1 MLDRIGRKL
10 RSAVIGN
17 LERWL
22 IHGSKAFIFG
32 GHGATA
38 SGAVVTEHSA
48 LSIGAHMTCVRIVSE
63 DIGSLPR
70 HIYRRDPKDPDRREV
85 AYDHPLYSIVHA
97 APNPWQTSMEFWE
110 TRAAEVR
117 NWGDSFALMD
127 FDSRYNV
134 KALWPLEPWRMTVER
149 AGDYR
154 GWQPVYRYHTDSG
167 TQDTLD
173 PAAVLHIRGL
183 GFDGLRGRSVVQHFA
198 ETLGT
203 AQTIARYGASFFANN
218 ARGDFY
224 LLHPKQLGKE
234 AIDKLRAQVEDRGRG
249 PNNWHRPMILEE
261 GMEPKMLALPFK
273 DVMALEALK
282 DARESICGWHRVPL
296 HKAGIL
302 DHATFSNV
310 EHLAL
315 AYVGD
320 AVRPDAERIEQA
332 IERTMLGPK
341 EAKEYFVEHNLEGLL
356 RGDIKTRFEAYATG
370 INAGFMK
377 ADTVTRRENLPAIQG
392 GDWRT
397 IPANMNIFDKD
408 GNPVATPQSAAK
420 PQGAQPA

>member
-1 MLDRIGRKL
+1 MLQSLTRKL

-17 LERWL
+17 LEKWL
-22 IHGSKAFIFG
+22 IHGGTGRFFG
-32 GHGATA
+32 MGSTA
-38 SGAVVTEHSA
+38 SGAVMTEHSA
-48 LSIGAHMTCVRIVSE
+48 LSVGMHMTCVRIVSE
-63 DIGSLPR
+63 DIGSLPLQV
-70 HIYRRDPKDPDRREV
+70 YRRDPKDKDRREV
-85 AYDHPLYSIVHA
+85 AYEHPLYPILHA
-97 APNPWQTSMEFWE
+97 APNPWLTSMEFWE
-110 TRAAEVR
+110 ARAAEVR
-117 NWGDSFALMD
+117 NWGNSYALMD

-134 KALWPLEPWRMTVER
+134 KALWPLEPWRVTVER

-154 GWQPVYRYHTDSG
+154 GWQPVYRYQADGG

-173 PAAVLHIRGL
+173 PSAVMHIRGL
-183 GFDGLRGRSVVQHFA
+183 GFDGLRGRSVVAHFS

-203 AQTIARYGASFFANN
+203 AQTIAQYGARFFANN

-224 LLHPKQLGKE
+224 LKHPAKLGEE
-234 AIDKLRAQVEDRGRG
+234 ALKRLREQVEDRGRG
-249 PNNWHRPMILEE
+249 PANWHRPMILEE
-261 GMEPKMLALPFK
+261 GMEPQMLALPLK
-273 DVMALEALK
+273 DVMMIDALK
-282 DARESICGWHRVPL
+282 LNEERICGWHRVPL

-341 EAKEYFVEHNLEGLL
+341 ESGQYFVEHNLEGLL
-356 RGDIKTRFEAYATG
+356 RGDIKTRFEAYAAG

-397 IPANMNIFDKD
+397 IPANMNIFDAL
-408 GNPVATPQSAAK
+408 GNPVATPQTKVEVKPNAA
-420 PQGAQPA
+420 